1 MPGTSTG
8 QYSVV
13 LAVREG
19 GEVVVPSMV
28 VTDMMGEMERWTWK
42 MLSLNTLLTPSLTD
56 YTLHHSTTTVTPYKT
71 VSRLTDLNPNISSSL
86 GITLHSTVFYDE
98 AESASLL
105 VSGNVKINC
114 CDGGGGCV
122 SGLTDLEVLI
132 NVRIILPGGC
142 QSSGYPL
149 LSPHWTAWLLP
160 LLSSAQLLAK
170 LEQPIR
176 GVRCPQPTNQSYSRS
191 GAALSGTGAT

>member
-1 MPGTSTG
+1 M
-8 QYSVV
+8 
-13 LAVREG
+13 
-19 GEVVVPSMV
+19 VVPSRV

-114 CDGGGGCV
+114 CCGGGGGVVQPCC
-122 SGLTDLEVLI
+122 LRTD
-132 NVRIILPGGC
+132 RP
-142 QSSGYPL
+142 
-149 LSPHWTAWLLP
+149 
-160 LLSSAQLLAK
+160 
-170 LEQPIR
+170 R
-176 GVRCPQPTNQSYSRS
+176 GVNKCPDHLTRWMSVIRLPSPVSSLDCLT
-191 GAALSGTGAT
+191 APPA